1 MRNQQLRGREPQ
13 RRGAGG
19 AWRRAEF
26 PAEDVME
33 MGRWGGPRELA
44 AAVGGAQGGKAEKQG
59 CEYRVCKR
67 LDWFFA
73 RGRL

>member
-1 MRNQQLRGREPQ
+1 
-13 RRGAGG
+13 
-19 AWRRAEF
+19 
-26 PAEDVME
+26 ME

-44 AAVGGAQGGKAEKQG
+44 AGVGGAQVGKAEKQG
-59 CEYRVCKR
+59 CEYSVCKR